1 MNYKIHRRTM
11 HKNKCIT
18 LRSLGVPEK
27 YGLNSWFRFIFLLI
41 FFTFLYLAASA
52 QKVSVNVTDRPLKE
66 VLQSLRQQSGYAF
79 IFNDQLMAK
88 AKPVTLNVKDKEIL
102 QVLPLTFK
110 GQPLG
115 YEINGKVITVTP
127 TVPTKTIINKEQR
140 PFKGSVA
147 DSLGRPLA
155 NVTVRIKNSDQVTRS
170 DNSGNFYLRDLPDNA
185 VITMSLL
192 GYRGQ
197 EINDPENGMTIIMQ
211 AFEGMLS
218 EAVVTVNTGY
228 QSISRERAT
237 GSFVVIDSAIINRR
251 VSTNII
257 DRLDGVTSGLYF
269 NGMDRMDIPE
279 ASPGD
284 RLGISIRGESS
295 LLSAKD
301 PLVVLD
307 NFPYAG
313 EIKNINPNDIESI
326 TILKDAAAASIWGAR
341 AGNGVIVIT
350 TKKGKIGSKMSFTV
364 NSNLTITSK
373 PDLYNVKN
381 YLQSSDYIEVE
392 KFLFTKGIFNQD
404 LVNTTTFT
412 PVSPVVEI
420 LDKEKRGLISSAEAE
435 EQINYIK
442 SRDVREDFNKYVYQ
456 PGVRQQYSIGI
467 RGGTNNLAY
476 SLSAG
481 FDKSNDVVKRN
492 GFNRATI
499 NSYNTYTPIKN
510 LEISFGINYTN
521 SNTALNNLS
530 NTFGNASYA
539 LGGWYTEMLPYAQL
553 MGENGN
559 PSSILK
565 GYTSQYIE
573 RLKALGYKDW
583 YYRPID
589 EINNAN
595 YNTNVNDILFRL
607 GIKYKFGDNLNLD
620 LQYSNERQRFNTEN
634 IQGKD
639 SYYARNLVNRFTQ
652 TDQASGRLINIFPDG
667 AIFNKN
673 SADWLNNNFRAQL
686 NYENKIGKHLI
697 SGLAGF
703 EIRELKS
710 DTWSQTLYGYDEQFG
725 TSVGNFNYQQSY
737 PILPT
742 GSSTIP
748 VPSNSMDGNL
758 ERYVSYF
765 ANASYI
771 YDDKYQVTLSARKDG
786 SNIFGVNTNKKVTPL
801 WSAGLGWTINKEQF
815 YGLSDVI
822 PYLKLRASYGYNG
835 NLRNTSAFLNGY
847 YFNDAITGYNSIRI
861 SSPPNPELRWEKVR
875 NINWGLDFA
884 ALDNRING
892 TIEYY
897 HKEGSDL
904 LQNTPLAS
912 QTGFIN
918 YISNAA
924 KTRTKGLDVI
934 LNSTNIKGAFN
945 WSSNL
950 LLSTISDKLITYDPK
965 PTSFYLQANGA
976 PTPIVGYPLYGI
988 FSYKWEGLD
997 PENGDPIGWLNGG
1010 PSKNYSAIMNNISP
1024 DSVNFHGSSRPKIFG
1039 GFRNDFSYKRINLSI
1054 NLVYKLDYYFRR
1066 TSTSL
1071 NYTDILGM
1079 YQHVDYNA
1087 RWQKPGDENFTS
1099 VPSLVYPS
1107 NSRRNSFYRYSGEL
1121 VESGD
1126 HIRFQDIRLG
1136 YSLPKSLIDKI
1147 GFRKFE
1153 VYGYVQNLGII
1164 WRKNKLGIDPDA
1176 PGSGGSTVVD
1186 IKDPTSYSFGIT
1198 AEF

>member
-1 MNYKIHRRTM
+1 M
-11 HKNKCIT
+11 
-18 LRSLGVPEK
+18 
-27 YGLNSWFRFIFLLI
+27 
-41 FFTFLYLAASA
+41 
-52 QKVSVNVTDRPLKE
+52 PLKE
-66 VLQSLRQQSGYAF
+66 VLQSLRKQSGYAF
-79 IFNDQLMAK
+79 MFKDQLIAK
-88 AKPVTLNVKDKEIL
+88 AKPVNIDVKEKEIL
-102 QVLPLTFK
+102 EVLPVIFK
-110 GQPLG
+110 DQPFG
-115 YEINGKVITVTP
+115 YKINGKVITV
-127 TVPTKTIINKEQR
+127 VPLDRPKTTTKNELR
-140 PFKGSVA
+140 PLRGQVI
-147 DSLGRPLA
+147 DSLGQPLA
-155 NVTVRIKNSDQVTRS
+155 NVTVRIKNTSQVTSS
-170 DNSGNFYLRDLPDNA
+170 DMSGGFSLPDVSENDI
-185 VITMSLL
+185 ITLSLL

-197 EINDPENGMTIIMQ
+197 EIKEPVNGMVITMN

-218 EAVVTVNTGY
+218 EAVVNINTGY
-228 QSISRERAT
+228 QSIPKERAT
-237 GSFVVIDSAIINRR
+237 GSFVVIDSALLNRR

-257 DRLDGVTSGLYF
+257 DRLDGITSGLYF

-350 TKKGKIGSKMSFTV
+350 TKKGKLGSKMSFTI
-364 NSNLTITSK
+364 NSNLTITGK

-381 YLQSSDYIEVE
+381 YLSSNDFIDVE

-435 EQINYIK
+435 QLINYY
-442 SRDVREDFNKYVYQ
+442 REQDVRKDFNRYVYQ
-456 PGVRQQYSIGI
+456 PGVRQQHSIGL

-481 FDKSNDVVKRN
+481 FDKNNEVVKRN
-492 GFNRATI
+492 GFNRTTI

-521 SNTALNNLS
+521 SNTSLNNIS
-530 NTFGNASYA
+530 NTLGNASYGV
-539 LGGWYTEMLPYAQL
+539 GGWYVEMLPYSRL
-553 MGENGN
+553 IGEDGT
-559 PSSILK
+559 PTPILK

-573 RLKALGYKDW
+573 KLKVLGYKDW
-583 YYRPID
+583 YYRPVE
-589 EINNAN
+589 EIKNAN
-595 YNTNVNDILFRL
+595 NNTNINDILLRL
-607 GIKYKFGDNLNLD
+607 GVKYKFGNGFDLD
-620 LQYSNERQRFNTEN
+620 LQYSNERQRLNTEN
-634 IQGKD
+634 IQAKD
-639 SYYARNLVNRFTQ
+639 SYYVRNLVNRFTRV
-652 TDQASGRLINIFPDG
+652 DQATGRLVNIFPDG
-667 AIFNKN
+667 AVFNKN
-673 SADWLNNNFRAQL
+673 SADWLNNNFRAQM
-686 NYENKIGKHLI
+686 NYQNKIGKHFI

-710 DTWSQTLYGYDEQFG
+710 DTWNQTLYGYDEQFG
-725 TSVGNFNYQQSY
+725 TSVGNFNYQQYY
-737 PILPT
+737 PTLPT

-748 VPSNSMDGNL
+748 APNNSMDGNL
-758 ERYVSYF
+758 ERYISYF

-771 YDDKYQVTLSARKDG
+771 YDDRYQATLSARKDG
-786 SNIFGVNTNKKVTPL
+786 SNIFGVNTNKKITPL
-801 WSAGLGWTINKEQF
+801 WSAGLGWTISKEQF
-815 YGLSDVI
+815 YGLNPIIS
-822 PYLKLRASYGYNG
+822 YLKLRATYGYNG
-835 NLRNTSAFLNGY
+835 NLRNTSAYLNGY
-847 YFNDAITGYNSIRI
+847 YFNDAVTGYNSIRI
-861 SSPPNPELRWEKVR
+861 SSPPNPDLRWEKVR
-875 NINWGLDFA
+875 NINLGLDFS

-892 TIEYY
+892 TIEYFK
-897 HKEGSDL
+897 KEGSDL

-924 KTRTKGLDVI
+924 KTRTNGLDLI
-934 LNSTNIKGAFN
+934 LNSSNIKGAFSWN
-945 WSSNL
+945 SNL
-950 LLSTISDKLITYDPK
+950 LLSTISDKLIAYDPK

-976 PTPIVGYPLYGI
+976 PTPLVGYPLYGI
-988 FSYKWEGLD
+988 FSYKWLGLD

-1010 PSKNYSAIMNNISP
+1010 PSKNYNAIMTNISP
-1024 DSVNFHGSSRPKIFG
+1024 DSVNFHGSSRPKVFG
-1039 GFRNDFSYKRINLSI
+1039 GFRNDFGYKGFNLSI
-1054 NLVYKLDYYFRR
+1054 NIVYKLDYYFRR

-1087 RWQKPGDENFTS
+1087 RWQNPGDEKITS

-1107 NSRRNSFYRYSGEL
+1107 NSRRNSFYRYSGAL
-1121 VESGD
+1121 VERGD
-1126 HIRFQDIRLG
+1126 HIRLQDIRLG
-1136 YSLPKSLIDKI
+1136 YSLPKTLINKI

-1153 VYGYVQNLGII
+1153 VYAYAQNLGII

-1176 PGSGGSTVVD
+1176 PGSGGATIVD
-1186 IKDPTSYSFGIT
+1186 LRDPASYSFGIT